1 MKKIK
6 ITENQFKRIINNY
19 SLINEDSDENC
30 IKQLTDDDGIKYKV
44 INTATEIDK
53 CKTKPNISCV
63 LESLKNLGL
72 DITNNDIVFNGH
84 SSGWGCYILL
94 KSKIKVSNDSKF
106 FMTIWE
112 DGDVTYTHTLN
123 KSLDL
128 TINKIKYTTNKL
140 VYEGNFKCDSDNKD
154 ILIKNLFFSGIIDS
168 KTKNKIKYNNFK
180 FNIDGKIIDTE
191 IDIVDTNVSFSDQ
204 MLDNF
209 K

>member
-6 ITENQFKRIINNY
+6 ITENQLKKIINNY

-30 IKQLTDDDGIKYKV
+30 IKQLTDNDGIKYKV
-44 INTATEIDK
+44 INTETEIDK

-63 LESLKNLGL
+63 LKSLKNLGV
-72 DITNNDIVFNGH
+72 DILNNNIVFNGH
-84 SSGWGCYILL
+84 TSGWGCYILL
-94 KSKIKVSNDSKF
+94 KSTLKVSNDSKF
-106 FMTIWE
+106 YITIWE

-140 VYEGNFKCDSDNKD
+140 VYEGDFKCTSDNKD
-154 ILIKNLFFSGIIDS
+154 IIFNNMFFSGIIDS

-180 FNIDGKIIDTE
+180 FIIDGNTYDTE
-191 IDIVDTNVSFSDQ
+191 KDILDTNINFSEII
-204 MLDNF
+204 NEF